1 MVVWSFGLRPW
12 VRGSGNQGS
21 GGQGPDYPPF
31 QCVYHVAG
39 HQGRRGTRW
48 GHYTPPCVLADD
60 TPTLLPPDPAPPHPG
75 GGHPWEGG
83 RHVGSQ
89 DQGPWSGGQGVMDV
103 GSVPWVRQWGAVG
116 GQGSGPRTPTS
127 PARAPGTRAPEGI

>member
-1 MVVWSFGLRPW
+1 MVVWLFVEAIGQ
-12 VRGSGNQGS
+12 GSGNQGS

-31 QCVYHVAG
+31 QYVYHVAG
-39 HQGRRGTRW
+39 HQGRRGIRW
-48 GHYTPPCVLADD
+48 SHYIPPCVLADD

-103 GSVPWVRQWGAVG
+103 GSVPWVRQWGQWGVR
-116 GQGSGPRTPTS
+116 GQGLEHPLVQHVHHV
-127 PARAPGTRAPEGI
+127 PGH